1 MIKQIIDESKTVQTE
16 LAVEVDG
23 TRIYYRR
30 LTNTFG
36 YTFWA
41 IIDFK
46 EDEETTI
53 KEVDAAIDT
62 VIATMCAQSYDHG
75 SEWRLV
81 QKEVNTDLL
90 DRFRQYLVTAYFR
103 IKDTY

>member
-30 LTNTFG
+30 LTNNFG

-41 IIDFK
+41 IIGFK
-46 EDEETTI
+46 ENEETAI

-81 QKEVNTDLL
+81 RKEVDIHLL
-90 DRFRQYLVTAYFR
+90 ERYGQYQVTAYFK
-103 IKDTY
+103 INDIY